1 MSFLREKNQNL
12 VRMVGQ
18 VTLGG
23 CRECL
28 HFCSQLGLRSSEK
41 LKIIKG

>member
-1 MSFLREKNQNL
+1 MCFYSGRKPNL
-12 VRMVGQ
+12 VRVVGQ

-28 HFCSQLGLRSSEK
+28 HFRSQLGLAQARS
-41 LKIIKG
+41 